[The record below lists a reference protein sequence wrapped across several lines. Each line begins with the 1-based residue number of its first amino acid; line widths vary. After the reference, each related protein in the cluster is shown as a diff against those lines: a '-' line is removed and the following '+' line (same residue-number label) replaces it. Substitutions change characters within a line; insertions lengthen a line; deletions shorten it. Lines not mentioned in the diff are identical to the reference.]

1 MVEGLAGQSCS
12 CGCVLPDY
20 MVPAAVVVLDA
31 LPVTV
36 NGKLDRRALPA
47 PEYAAGSGSGRGPAN
62 AREEVLCQVFA
73 EVLGVPVVG
82 VDDNFFDLGGHSLLA
97 VSLVE
102 RLRARGVS
110 VDVRALF
117 SSPTV
122 AGLAE
127 SVAGRAEV
135 VVPANLIPADAQ
147 VITPEMLP
155 LVELTAAEIDRVVAA
170 VGGAAADMADVYPL
184 APLQEGIFF
193 HHLMQA
199 DQGTDMYVLP
209 AVLGFDS
216 RGRLEGF
223 LAALQKVVDRHDIL
237 RTAVVWEGLRE
248 PVQVVLR
255 QAEVPVTEVMLDADG
270 SGLDAVQ
277 QLIAC
282 ADAVMDIRRAPLLRA
297 WAAEESGTGRWLLL
311 LQQHHLVMDHTT
323 LDVVFGELRAF
334 VDGDAERLPV
344 PLPFREFV
352 AQSRLRVSREEHEE
366 FFAGLLADVEEP
378 SAPFGVLDVRGDGAG
393 LSEVR
398 QRLSPEL
405 ALRVREC
412 ARGLGV
418 SAATL
423 FHVVWARVVAATSGR
438 EDVVFGTVLF
448 GRMSAGAGADRVP
461 GLFINTLPV
470 RLSGGL
476 GAADAVRQMR
486 GRLADLLEHEHA
498 PLALAQKASGVPGQL
513 PLFTSLLNYRHSPE
527 TGASGTLGQGEAG
540 GLEGVELLHAY
551 EGTNYPL
558 TVLVDDTGSG
568 FVLTVQAVE
577 SIDAQ
582 AVADLTHAALDNLLT
597 VLDGDP
603 GLSLARVGVLG
614 QVQREQVLVEWNDTA
629 AEVPVSVSA
638 GTLPGLF
645 QAQVARTPDAVAVV
659 FDGQEVSYAELN
671 ARANRLARLLI
682 ERGVGPES
690 LVAVVMERSVD
701 LVVALLAVLKAGGA
715 YVPIDPDYPADRIG
729 YMLRD
734 TAAALALCDQA
745 AGQVPAA
752 SATRCRWCR

>member
-1 MVEGLAGQSCS
+1 
-12 CGCVLPDY
+12 

-47 PEYAAGSGSGRGPAN
+47 PDYLVGSGGGGRGPAN
-62 AREEVLCQVFA
+62 AREEILCQVFA

-127 SVAGRAEV
+127 SAAGRAEV
-135 VVPANLIPADAQ
+135 VVPANLIPVDAQ

-170 VGGAAADMADVYPL
+170 VGGAAATIADVYPL

-199 DQGTDMYVLP
+199 GQDVDVYVLP
-209 AVLGFDS
+209 VVLGFDS
-216 RGRLEGF
+216 RGRLDGF

-255 QAEVPVTEVMLDADG
+255 QAEVPVTEVTLDADG

-277 QLIAC
+277 QLLAFG
-282 ADAVMDIRRAPLLRA
+282 AAVMDVRRAPLLRVWVA
-297 WAAEESGTGRWLLL
+297 QEPGTGRWLLL
-311 LQQHHLVMDHTT
+311 LQRHHLVMDHTT
-323 LDVVFGELRAF
+323 LDVLFDELRAF
-334 VDGDAERLPV
+334 VQGGEEYLPE

-352 AQSRLRVSREEHEE
+352 AQSRLRITRQEHEE
-366 FFAGLLADVEEP
+366 FFAGLLADVEDP
-378 SAPFGVLDVRGDGAG
+378 SAPFGVLDVRGDGSG
-393 LSEVR
+393 LGEVSR
-398 QRLSPEL
+398 VLSAEL
-405 ALRVREC
+405 AARVREC
-412 ARGLGV
+412 ARRLGV

-470 RLSGGL
+470 RSGW
-476 GAADAVRQMR
+476 GAWRRGCGAGDAR
-486 GRLADLLEHEHA
+486 
-498 PLALAQKASGVPGQL
+498 ASGR
-513 PLFTSLLNYRHSPE
+513 SA
-527 TGASGTLGQGEAG
+527 GARARTAGAGTERQRCPRPA
-540 GLEGVELLHAY
+540 
-551 EGTNYPL
+551 
-558 TVLVDDTGSG
+558 
-568 FVLTVQAVE
+568 AV
-577 SIDAQ
+577 
-582 AVADLTHAALDNLLT
+582 VHL
-597 VLDGDP
+597 
-603 GLSLARVGVLG
+603 
-614 QVQREQVLVEWNDTA
+614 A
-629 AEVPVSVSA
+629 AE
-638 GTLPGLF
+638 LPP
-645 QAQVARTPDAVAVV
+645 Q
-659 FDGQEVSYAELN
+659 
-671 ARANRLARLLI
+671 
-682 ERGVGPES
+682 
-690 LVAVVMERSVD
+690 
-701 LVVALLAVLKAGGA
+701 
-715 YVPIDPDYPADRIG
+715 
-729 YMLRD
+729 LRD
-734 TAAALALCDQA
+734 
-745 AGQVPAA
+745 
-752 SATRCRWCR
+752 R